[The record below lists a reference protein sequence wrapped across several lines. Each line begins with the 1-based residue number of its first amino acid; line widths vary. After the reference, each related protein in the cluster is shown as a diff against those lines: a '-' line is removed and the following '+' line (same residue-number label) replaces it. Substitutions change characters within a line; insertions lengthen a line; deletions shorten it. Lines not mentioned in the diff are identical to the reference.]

1 MLEPPPA
8 IRMLA
13 IHQPD
18 LTFLEQAP
26 QSLKSR
32 LMGLYSAKHQ
42 LVVGS
47 WQTAWMSI
55 AGLGIELENACREEG
70 APHFVEP
77 CMKAMFPATG
87 ELREM
92 MKAFAYTQDP
102 RYTDII
108 KGKIS
113 PAQICGAV
121 AAWQS
126 SQQRLELELLVPYD
140 ISTGVEDLSFD
151 SLGGNDV
158 LPVMPTTAGITGEN
172 TIKALLDHLKI
183 EYTPQWQ
190 QAFMCD
196 FGEMKRPDFKVGTV
210 KCKGDPRL
218 SNGFYIE
225 STTRLS
231 ENHKDVQLFYLLH
244 QIAQYADLPT
254 IVVYDGPVLSDRAWA
269 WAKAFEKKHERDNRL
284 FAVVTYQQFREWM
297 LRKIGSQNK

>member
-1 MLEPPPA
+1 MRGPLPR
-8 IRMLA
+8 IDVLT

-18 LTFLEQAP
+18 LAFLQQAP

-32 LMGLYSAKHQ
+32 LMSLFATKHQ

-55 AGLGIELENACREEG
+55 ASFAVELENACRDEG
-70 APHFVEP
+70 APHLVEP
-77 CMKAMFPATG
+77 CMKAAFPATG

-92 MKAFAYTQDP
+92 VKAFGYTQDP
-102 RYTDII
+102 RYTEII

-121 AAWQS
+121 AAYQS
-126 SQQRLELELLVPYD
+126 SQQRLDLEGAVPYD
-140 ISTGVEDLSFD
+140 ISTEVEDLSFD
-151 SLGGNDV
+151 SLAGDDV

-172 TIKALLDHLKI
+172 TIKSLLDHLGI
-183 EYTPQWQ
+183 EYTPQWPK
-190 QAFMCD
+190 AYMCD

-244 QIAQYADLPT
+244 QVAQYADLPT
-254 IVVYDGPVLSDRAWA
+254 IVVYDGPALSDRAWA
-269 WAKAFEKKHERDNRL
+269 WAKSFEKKHERDNRL
-284 FAVVTYQQFREWM
+284 FAVVTFQQFREWM
-297 LRKIGSQNK
+297 LRKIGSQVK

>member
-1 MLEPPPA
+1 
-8 IRMLA
+8 MLA

-18 LTFLEQAP
+18 LTFLQQAP

-32 LMGLYSAKHQ
+32 LMGLFSAKHQ

-55 AGLGIELENACREEG
+55 AGLGIELEKACREEG

-92 MKAFAYTQDP
+92 MKAFVYTQDP

-140 ISTGVEDLSFD
+140 ISTEVEDLSFD

-172 TIKALLDHLKI
+172 TIKALLDHLGI

-254 IVVYDGPVLSDRAWA
+254 IVVYDGPALSDRAWA

-297 LRKIGSQNK
+297 LRKIGSQTK

>member
-1 MLEPPPA
+1 
-8 IRMLA
+8 MLA

-18 LTFLEQAP
+18 LTFLQQAP

-32 LMGLYSAKHQ
+32 LMGLFSAKHQ

-92 MKAFAYTQDP
+92 MKAFVYTQDP

-140 ISTGVEDLSFD
+140 ISTEVEDLSFD

-172 TIKALLDHLKI
+172 TIKALLDYLGI

-254 IVVYDGPVLSDRAWA
+254 IVVYDGPALSDRAWA

-297 LRKIGSQNK
+297 LRKIGSQTK

>member
-1 MLEPPPA
+1 MLT
-8 IRMLA
+8 

-18 LTFLEQAP
+18 LSYLQQAP
-26 QSLKSR
+26 QSLRSR
-32 LMGLYSAKHQ
+32 LMGLFSAKHQ

-55 AGLGIELENACREEG
+55 ASFAVELENACREDGHPE
-70 APHFVEP
+70 FVEP
-77 CMKAMFPATG
+77 TLKAAFPATG

-92 MKAFAYTQDP
+92 VKAFGYTQDP
-102 RYTDII
+102 RYTEII

-121 AAWQS
+121 AAYQS
-126 SQQRLELELLVPYD
+126 SQQRLDLESAVPYD
-140 ISTGVEDLSFD
+140 ISTDVEDLSFD
-151 SLGGNDV
+151 SLGGDDV
-158 LPVMPTTAGITGEN
+158 LPVMPTTAGVTGEN
-172 TIKALLDHLKI
+172 TIKALLDHLGI
-183 EYTPQWQ
+183 EYTPQWPK
-190 QAFMCD
+190 AYLCD

-244 QIAQYADLPT
+244 QVAQHADLPT
-254 IVVYDGPVLSDRAWA
+254 IVVYDGPALSERVWA
-269 WAKAFEKKHERDNRL
+269 WAKDFEKKHQRENRL
-284 FAVVTYQQFREWM
+284 FAVVTFQQFREWM
-297 LRKIGSQNK
+297 LRKIGSQAK